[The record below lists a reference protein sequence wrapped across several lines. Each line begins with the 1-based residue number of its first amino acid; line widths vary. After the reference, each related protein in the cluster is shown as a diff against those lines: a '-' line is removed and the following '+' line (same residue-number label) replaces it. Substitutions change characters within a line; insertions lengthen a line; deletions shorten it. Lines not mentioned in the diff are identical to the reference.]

1 MAGDL
6 MAHRRNATVIDEQTK
21 FATLRDQARTA
32 IATLQAI
39 RDDANVTNAEA
50 VTYLKD
56 EAQIMQRVIRVVVGT
71 LA

>member
-1 MAGDL
+1 
-6 MAHRRNATVIDEQTK
+6 MAHRRNATVIDEQTQ

-39 RDDANVTNAEA
+39 RNDANVTNAEA